1 MLHKFYLVGIVLL
14 LSCNS
19 QPKSNENTSMR
30 QNKTVMQSIDLKAS
44 EEGLIGLQTNCYS
57 CHNPNTESH
66 DSMLAPPLAGIKYKY
81 MSLYPEEEVFV
92 KKMSEFVAMP
102 SKENAVMKG
111 PVKRFGLMPKP
122 ALAKEEI
129 LELVKYIYHN
139 ELEVPQWFSGHF
151 EEQHGVK
158 WENKN

>member
-1 MLHKFYLVGIVLL
+1 
-14 LSCNS
+14 
-19 QPKSNENTSMR
+19 MR